1 MSDHWKV
8 KHVCQEF
15 DDDKETSLIFGNSE
29 KGLSLIK
36 SIDNQI
42 RYKELSV
49 EDALYD
55 NPAMTKA
62 SYCTSNRQFAMVQ
75 LGPLSF
81 IKLYYIVCITLWRG
95 KYRRLKLIIK
105 AK

>member
-1 MSDHWKV
+1 MAKV
-8 KHVCQEF
+8 TVIIPCY
-15 DDDKETSLIFGNSE
+15 NAE
-29 KGLSLIK
+29 KYIEKCIK

-81 IKLYYIVCITLWRG
+81 IKLYYIVCIPLWRG

>member
-1 MSDHWKV
+1 MSDHWTV

-15 DDDKETSLIFGNSE
+15 DDDKGASLIFGNSE

-62 SYCTSNRQFAMVQ
+62 SYCPSNRQFAMEQ

-81 IKLYYIVCITLWRG
+81 IKLYHKVCIPLWRG
-95 KYRRLKLIIK
+95 KYRRLKLIIT